1 MADTLPRLETIN
13 LPMTIDF
20 EDIANLQDEED
31 TSLTIRHLILPDAKQ
46 KIHYDISTEL
56 VRPYIPEPFRYKAF
70 NTIHNMFHPN
80 KWRNVLS
87 VRIFEKTFGTGLEP
101 A

>member
-1 MADTLPRLETIN
+1 MADTLPLLETIN
-13 LPMTIDF
+13 LPMTIDL
-20 EDIANLQDEED
+20 EDIANLQHEED

-70 NTIHNMFHPN
+70 NTIHNMSHPN
-80 KWRNVLS
+80 K
-87 VRIFEKTFGTGLEP
+87 
-101 A
+101 